1 MQQNTKINERFHSV
15 LSGHFGVSTERE
27 QRLVYFL
34 FCNVKMKSYI
44 RELENGY
51 VSAPFC
57 TYSTVL
63 SSARTVV
70 RYTVHSAGRKSR
82 PVWLLT
88 RIPEMKNRKEKYCF
102 FQFYETLNSVEGF
115 FLLLPN
121 QQAGATTRFRD
132 TRAFYVAQSAKRILF
147 TFACVFTLLKLQ
159 LLARKIKT
167 NLLKR
172 T

>member
-15 LSGHFGVSTERE
+15 RSGHFGVSTERE

-34 FCNVKMKSYI
+34 FCNMRMKSYI

-57 TYSTVL
+57 TYNTVL

-70 RYTVHSAGRKSR
+70 RYTAHSAERKSR

-88 RIPEMKNRKEKYCF
+88 RIPEIENRKRKRITF
-102 FQFYETLNSVEGF
+102 FQFYETLNSVDF
-115 FLLLPN
+115 FFFWLINKLKQQLDFAIPAHFLSLNHPKRYLLHLLVFLL
-121 QQAGATTRFRD
+121 
-132 TRAFYVAQSAKRILF
+132 I
-147 TFACVFTLLKLQ
+147 
-159 LLARKIKT
+159 
-167 NLLKR
+167 
-172 T
+172 